1 MCQWSRRV
9 GLSAGDGGK
18 RRKQNISTVEKRRKH
33 FSVLEEK
40 TCNVTKSKK
49 TADELVFGSC
59 GRKDNMLMIS

>member
-1 MCQWSRRV
+1 M
-9 GLSAGDGGK
+9 GDGGK